1 MSAFDRSGL
10 DGLVLAI
17 PQAWRAFLSSGE
29 YAGAR
34 ALVHASGSQVPV
46 DVLARLEFVDER
58 NLAIHV
64 ALVDDAPLVASAPGR
79 GAVQLLTARERAVIT
94 LIAMGRETE
103 DIAEA
108 LHVSPSTV
116 RSHVRN
122 SMSKLGAHTRA
133 QLVAIAME
141 GQSAL
146 DITHTDDG
154 TTGKSS
160 N

>member
-1 MSAFDRSGL
+1 MSASDRSGP
-10 DGLVLAI
+10 DGLALAI

-34 ALVHASGSQVPV
+34 ALVHADGSQVPV

-64 ALVDDAPLVASAPGR
+64 TLADDAPTPGR

-103 DIAEA
+103 DIAET

-141 GQSAL
+141 GHSAL
-146 DITHTDDG
+146 DMTHTDDG